1 VGDDVLY
8 KMGCGRLVLDKSV
21 VLGVDPEKLMVRDG
35 NGGGNGGGEVSGADG
50 EGSGVARDGGAGS
63 VCDAKAKR

>member
-35 NGGGNGGGEVSGADG
+35 NGGGEVSGADG

>member
-1 VGDDVLY
+1 
-8 KMGCGRLVLDKSV
+8 MGCGRLVLDKSV
-21 VLGVDPEKLMVRDG
+21 VLGVDPEKLMVRD
-35 NGGGNGGGEVSGADG
+35 GNGGGEVSGADG